1 MLHES
6 LKGSFSAIVWPHW
19 KDCSQQCSKYWY
31 LWEQFFS
38 EPLPDV
44 CIKLIQDSNCWL
56 QLLKTPALLLIL
68 GFSVEWNM
76 TEVGEPSRCENC
88 HFVMRKWLYFQWEC
102 VFLFDGWWHRA
113 LEIQLPL
120 EKREVGCDNSF
131 IELFPYLTQMIMFV
145 SKFEI
150 CCAIFTM
157 ELFQNLIKSVS
168 VSIDCSWASPASFV
182 VVGKGSLIACFF
194 SLLQKFTRW
203 ANAFLQHSQDQ
214 FLITDLVRDLGDGIT
229 LLSLVEML
237 GRSSIF

>member
-1 MLHES
+1 MN
-6 LKGSFSAIVWPHW
+6 PW
-19 KDCSQQCSKYWY
+19 KDCLVWLSDLIERIVLSNVPNIDISENSSFLNLCQMCASN
-31 LWEQFFS
+31 FFR
-38 EPLPDV
+38 
-44 CIKLIQDSNCWL
+44 IQDCWL

-68 GFSVEWNM
+68 GFSVEWSM

-88 HFVMRKWLYFQWEC
+88 HVVMRKWLYFQWEW

-194 SLLQKFTRW
+194 SLLQKFMRW

>member
-1 MLHES
+1 MFQILIS
-6 LKGSFSAIVWPHW
+6 LRTVLFWTFARCVHQTYSGFKSLAATFKNPCLATDTRIFSWV
-19 KDCSQQCSKYWY
+19 KY
-31 LWEQFFS
+31 
-38 EPLPDV
+38 
-44 CIKLIQDSNCWL
+44 
-56 QLLKTPALLLIL
+56 A
-68 GFSVEWNM
+68 
-76 TEVGEPSRCENC
+76 EVGEPSRCENC
-88 HFVMRKWLYFQWEC
+88 LVVMRKWLYFQWEW

-150 CCAIFTM
+150 CCEIFTM

-182 VVGKGSLIACFF
+182 FVGKGSLIVCFF

>member
-68 GFSVEWNM
+68 GFSVEWSM

-88 HFVMRKWLYFQWEC
+88 HFVMRKWLYFQWEW

-145 SKFEI
+145 LKFEI

-194 SLLQKFTRW
+194 FSL
-203 ANAFLQHSQDQ
+203 AEIH
-214 FLITDLVRDLGDGIT
+214 
-229 LLSLVEML
+229 EMGKCISSAQPRSVFNHWFGERL
-237 GRSSIF
+237 GRWHYLVKLGWDVR